1 MASKIEDYGLIG
13 DGRTC
18 ALIDKHGTVA
28 WLCVP
33 RFDSDACF
41 TSLLGREEHG
51 EWLLRPATPVRS
63 TKRRYRPDTLIL
75 ETEIT
80 CDEGIVRLIDFMP
93 ARERPTVVRVVEGVE
108 GDVGV
113 YFDLAPRFGYGVDLP
128 WVRPDH
134 GGFAFLA
141 GPEALRLEGAGRF
154 DVKLAHV
161 VSELRVRPGQRLA
174 FSLESFPSHE
184 APTRGIDHEALLR
197 DTESRWRAWT
207 ARCTYQ
213 GRWRDEVVRSLITLK
228 ALTYEPT
235 GGIVAAATTSLP
247 EELGGVRNWD
257 YRFCWVRD
265 ASLTISA
272 LLIGGYNDEAKRFRD
287 WLLRAAAGDPA
298 QSQIMYGVAGERRL
312 SELELDWL
320 PGYEGSKPVRVGNA
334 AHQQF
339 QLDIYGELMNTVWQA
354 YRDKAFSGHEEG
366 SEVALGLM
374 DFVEIAWQ
382 RPDEGIW
389 EVRGAGQRH
398 FTQSKLMAWVA
409 MDRAIR
415 LADGGF
421 GDEQWRARRRRW
433 AVLRDEIRR
442 DILEHA
448 FDAELG
454 AFTQSYGSK
463 GLDAAV
469 LQIPIHGFLPAT
481 DARMVGTVRA
491 IEKKL
496 LREGFVRRYATE
508 TSVDGL
514 TGDEGVF
521 LPCSYWLADN
531 YAFQG
536 RLHEAEE
543 LFERLVSLKNDLGL
557 LSEEYDPHRK
567 RLLGN
572 TPQAFTH
579 LALVNSASIIE
590 SESRRRQA
598 GAQPSPP
605 NP

>member
-1 MASKIEDYGLIG
+1 MASKIEDYGVVG

-41 TSLLGREEHG
+41 ASLLGREEHG
-51 EWLLRPATPVRS
+51 EWLLRPVTPVRAV
-63 TKRRYRPDTLIL
+63 KRRYRPDTLVL

-80 CDEGIVRLIDFMP
+80 CDEGKVRLIDFMP
-93 ARERPTVVRVVEGVE
+93 VRDRSTVVRIVEGLE
-108 GDVGV
+108 GEVAM

-128 WVRPDH
+128 WVRPDLD
-134 GGFAFLA
+134 GFAFLA
-141 GPEALRLEGAGRF
+141 GPEALRLEGGGRF

-161 VSELRVRPGQRLA
+161 ISEFRVRPGQRIA
-174 FSLESFPSHE
+174 WSLESFPSHE
-184 APTRGIDHEALLR
+184 APTRGLDQEALLR

-207 ARCTYQ
+207 SRCTYH
-213 GRWRDEVVRSLITLK
+213 GRWRDEVMRSLIALK

-247 EELGGVRNWD
+247 EELGGERNWD
-257 YRFCWVRD
+257 YRFCWIRD

-272 LLIGGYNDEAKRFRD
+272 LLVGGYRDEAKRFRD

-298 QSQIMYGVAGERRL
+298 QAQIMYGVAGERRL
-312 SELELDWL
+312 AELELDWL

-339 QLDIYGELMNTVWQA
+339 QLDIYGELMDTVWQA
-354 YRDKAFSGHEEG
+354 FSAKAFSGHDEG
-366 SEVALGLM
+366 AEIAHGLM
-374 DFVEIAWQ
+374 DFVELAWQ

-409 MDRAIR
+409 IDRAIK

-421 GDEQWRARRRRW
+421 GDERWQGRRRRW
-433 AVLRDEIRR
+433 SVLRDEIRR
-442 DILEHA
+442 DILDHA

-463 GLDAAV
+463 ALDAAV
-469 LQIPIHGFLPAT
+469 LQIPQHGFLSAT
-481 DARMVGTVRA
+481 DPRMLGTVRA
-491 IEKKL
+491 IEKTL
-496 LREGFVRRYATE
+496 LRDGLVRRYATE
-508 TSVDGL
+508 TNVDGL
-514 TGDEGVF
+514 RGDEGVF
-521 LPCSYWLADN
+521 LPCSFWLADN
-531 YAFQG
+531 YALQG
-536 RLHEAEE
+536 RLHEAEQ
-543 LFERLVSLKNDLGL
+543 LFERLVSFQNDLGL

-572 TPQAFTH
+572 VPQAFTH
-579 LALVNSASIIE
+579 LALVHTASIIE
-590 SESRRRQA
+590 GEARRRA
-598 GAQPSPP
+598 ATPASPAQP
-605 NP
+605 